1 MIRKTGLLFMLTF
14 CLGCTRQSSKLAITI
29 SLTDSNR
36 SLIIKGFDK
45 AVIADIGRDTGS
57 GAWQSLLPV
66 YKMPADTDMKDY
78 QNTQPGN
85 YRVLDSIVVFTPD
98 TAFKKDQAY
107 FLRFYHYDKGTNA
120 WHYIRDKKRPGDI
133 SYTDLIFKY

>member
-1 MIRKTGLLFMLTF
+1 MMLIS
-14 CLGCTRQSSKLAITI
+14 LGCSRQSKQVTIAIKLSDSDHSLTI
-29 SLTDSNR
+29 S
-36 SLIIKGFDK
+36 GFDK
-45 AVIADIGRDTGS
+45 AIIAEIGRDTGS

-78 QNTQPGN
+78 QAEQPGK
-85 YRVLDSIVVFTPD
+85 YMIKDSVIIFTPD
-98 TAFKKDQAY
+98 TLFKKDQAY

-120 WHYIRDKKRPGDI
+120 WQYIRDKKRPGDL